1 MRILWITNIPSPYR
15 VDFFNELGKSI
26 DLTVLFER
34 ESASDRDSAWQ
45 DYKFENFTGVIMRG
59 LSYGSDSAFCPG
71 VIREL
76 MQRRYDLVVVT
87 DFSSPTG
94 IAAIAYLKATRRPY
108 FLESDGGFPGP
119 AGLKAKVKR
128 AIIEGASGYFST
140 SDVHDDYYLAYGARR
155 DRLIRYSF
163 TSVGSEQV
171 LSSPPTPRQKADAK
185 NALGFHGQHLVLFV
199 GQFIQ
204 RKGIDVL
211 LKAGAGLSGSADIC
225 IVGGDPTEEYE
236 TLVNDLEL
244 TNVTFAGFKS
254 KRELGTYLTAADVLV
269 LPTREDI
276 WGLVINEAL
285 ANGLPVVTTD
295 RCVAGL
301 ELVQKHGCG
310 RVIPVDD
317 IEALREAIDEVLTDD
332 NLREEMQ
339 LKALGV
345 ARAYTV
351 ENMAKRHVE
360 VFESWRQGTS
370 LADVAESCN

>member
-15 VDFFNELGKSI
+15 VAFFNELGKSV

-34 ESASDRDSAWQ
+34 ANASDRDSAWQ

-59 LSYGSDSAFCPG
+59 LAYGSDSAFCPG

-119 AGLKAKVKR
+119 AGLKARIKR
-128 AIIEGASGYFST
+128 AVIKGATGYFST
-140 SDVHDDYYLAYGARR
+140 SDVHDEYYLAYGAQR
-155 DRLIRYSF
+155 DRLVRYPF
-163 TSVGSEQV
+163 TSHYADEV
-171 LSSPPTPRQKADAK
+171 LAKPSSVSTRFEAKKQLGIRSPRM
-185 NALGFHGQHLVLFV
+185 VLFV
-199 GQFIQ
+199 GRFVKG
-204 RKGIDVL
+204 KGIDVL
-211 LKAGAGLSGSADIC
+211 LRSSGSLPSGTTVC
-225 IVGGDPTEEYE
+225 VVGGVPTEEY
-236 TLVNDLEL
+236 LDLAKASL
-244 TNVTFAGFKS
+244 PSTVVFAGFKS
-254 KRELGTYLTAADVLV
+254 TKNLQQYFTAADVFV
-269 LPTREDI
+269 LPTRGDA
-276 WGLVINEAL
+276 WGLVVNESL
-285 ANGLPVVTTD
+285 AHGLPVITTD

-317 IEALREAIDEVLTDD
+317 IEALGGAMCEVLVDD

-339 LKALGV
+339 LKALDV
-345 ARAYTV
+345 ARGYTV

-360 VFESWRQGTS
+360 VFR
-370 LADVAESCN
+370 AH